1 MWAKIQVDLEK
12 YESMKSEIELLKF
25 TINDDRFIKFIEFV
39 DKLKDSRAKVNTKY
53 CINTF
58 IQFDLERMREIE
70 TKLNS

>member
-1 MWAKIQVDLEK
+1 
-12 YESMKSEIELLKF
+12 MKSEIELLKF
-25 TINDDRFIKFIEFV
+25 TINDDRFTKFIEFV
-39 DKLKDSRAKVNTKY
+39 DKHKDSIAKVNTKY